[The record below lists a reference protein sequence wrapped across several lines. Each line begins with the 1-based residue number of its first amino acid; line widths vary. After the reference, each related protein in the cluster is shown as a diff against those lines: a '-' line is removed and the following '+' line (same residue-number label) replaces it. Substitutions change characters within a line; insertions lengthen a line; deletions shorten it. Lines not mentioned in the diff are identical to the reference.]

1 MQRTKCLHIQG
12 HDLSSTALA
21 AHQLSH
27 TVGIAG
33 SPMPQRAHRAV
44 QLVALRARRA
54 VLLSRSTPYRA
65 TTGTV
70 DLSKTCRKPGW
81 TGWTGGWSM
90 DTWRDVDQDMA
101 VRTMHGRLNQRTAT
115 QRESRGRVQNIVE
128 HGDLRESHAMQ
139 SASVPRTRT
148 TLLRPSV
155 PQAIIERQHDTSTQ
169 PDADTG
175 Y

>member
-1 MQRTKCLHIQG
+1 MTLC
-12 HDLSSTALA
+12 A
-21 AHQLSH
+21 AHATYKMFAHPGPRLVLYCLGRAPALTHGRDRWLAHAAARPPRSPTCCAPRAAGGSALTQHLSE
-27 TVGIAG
+27 
-33 SPMPQRAHRAV
+33 
-44 QLVALRARRA
+44 
-54 VLLSRSTPYRA
+54 
-65 TTGTV
+65 
-70 DLSKTCRKPGW
+70 TCRKPGW

-90 DTWRDVDQDMA
+90 DTWRDVDQGMA

-155 PQAIIERQHDTSTQ
+155 PQAIIEWQRDTSTQ